1 MTHSDPLAD
10 MLTRIRNGQSARL
23 ANVEVPYSNLHEAV
37 LEVLKEEGFVAS
49 FTRKEIRSNVSMLNV
64 KLKYFQNSGVIK
76 TITKISKPGKRIY
89 YSIKDLKEKKF
100 CNGLGIAV
108 ISTPKGVISDKNAI
122 HHNVGGEV
130 LCTLF

>member
-23 ANVEVPYSNLHEAV
+23 AYVQAPYSQLHEAV
-37 LEVLKEEGFVAS
+37 LLVLKEEGFISS
-49 FTRKEIRSNVSMLNV
+49 FTKEEIRQNVSVLNI
-64 KLKYFQNSGVIK
+64 KLKYFENSGVIK
-76 TITKISKPGKRIY
+76 TITKISKPGNRVY

-100 CNGLGIAV
+100 CNGLGIAI

-130 LCTLF
+130 LCTVF

>member
-89 YSIKDLKEKKF
+89 YSIKDLREKKF

-130 LCTLF
+130 LCTVF

>member
-49 FTRKEIRSNVSMLNV
+49 FTRKEIRNNVSMLNV

-130 LCTLF
+130 LCTVF